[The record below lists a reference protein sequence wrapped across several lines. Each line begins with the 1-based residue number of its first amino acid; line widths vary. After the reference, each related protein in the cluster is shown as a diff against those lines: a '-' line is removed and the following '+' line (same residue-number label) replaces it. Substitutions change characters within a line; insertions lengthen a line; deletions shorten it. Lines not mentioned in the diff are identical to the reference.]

1 VKAHNFLNLS
11 ETITINTMKKYFL
24 LLTILFS
31 SSLFSQLITYTSVR
45 LDEGQNEDYIKI
57 EDFWSKIHESTIAQD
72 LATGW
77 MIWEVIK
84 EEGDEK
90 ASSRPDF
97 LIMNF
102 YKDSIQKNKP
112 RNFYEIG
119 RAAYPKLSKKKFDKI
134 WEGGPYGERNIYE
147 LERLDNTNWIFGEL
161 EIGTVIQFNAFKQL
175 DDSYE
180 RYEMEFYKKWHEKGI
195 LNGARKWWEFNK
207 ILSRNLNTVTSLE
220 DEPTHI
226 TIDIYG
232 REIPEAEWEDAWGTP
247 TFMDQMMW
255 NNGSKT
261 REMLDQANL
270 KLVMYRSAN

>member
-1 VKAHNFLNLS
+1 
-11 ETITINTMKKYFL
+11 MKKYFL

-45 LDEGQNEDYIKI
+45 LDEGQNEDYVKI
-57 EDFWSKIHESTIAQD
+57 EDFWSKIHEATIAQD

-134 WEGGPYGERNIYE
+134 WEGGPYGERNVYE

-161 EIGTVIQFNAFKQL
+161 ELGTVIQFNAFKQL

-195 LNGARKWWEFNK
+195 LNGSRKWWEFNK
-207 ILSRNLNTVTSLE
+207 ILSRNLNTVTSLD

-232 REIPEAEWEDAWGTP
+232 REIPEDELEDAWGTP
-247 TFMDQMMW
+247 TFTDQMMW

-270 KLVMYRSAN
+270 KLVMYRFAN

>member
-232 REIPEAEWEDAWGTP
+232 REIPEDEWEDAWGTP

-270 KLVMYRSAN
+270 KLVMYRFAN

>member
-1 VKAHNFLNLS
+1 
-11 ETITINTMKKYFL
+11 MKKYFL

-45 LDEGQNEDYIKI
+45 LDEGQNEDYVKI
-57 EDFWSKIHESTIAQD
+57 EDFWSKIHEATIAQD

-161 EIGTVIQFNAFKQL
+161 ELGTVIQFNAFKQL

-207 ILSRNLNTVTSLE
+207 IISRNLNTVTSLE

-226 TIDIYG
+226 TIDIFG
-232 REIPEAEWEDAWGTP
+232 RDIPEDEWEDAWGTP
-247 TFMDQMMW
+247 TFTDQMMW

-270 KLVMYRSAN
+270 KLIMYRFAN

>member
-1 VKAHNFLNLS
+1 
-11 ETITINTMKKYFL
+11 MKKYFL

-45 LDEGQNEDYIKI
+45 LDEGQNEDYVKI
-57 EDFWSKIHESTIAQD
+57 EDFWSKIHEATIAQD

-134 WEGGPYGERNIYE
+134 WEGGPYEMI
-147 LERLDNTNWIFGEL
+147 IF
-161 EIGTVIQFNAFKQL
+161 
-175 DDSYE
+175 
-180 RYEMEFYKKWHEKGI
+180 H
-195 LNGARKWWEFNK
+195 
-207 ILSRNLNTVTSLE
+207 
-220 DEPTHI
+220 
-226 TIDIYG
+226 
-232 REIPEAEWEDAWGTP
+232 
-247 TFMDQMMW
+247 
-255 NNGSKT
+255 
-261 REMLDQANL
+261 
-270 KLVMYRSAN
+270 